1 MKGLTDHVKKLRI
14 YLKGNGKILN
24 RLAHGSGT
32 LEFAFFTYIQ
42 IILMPPNLRTPGLEG
57 AER

>member
-14 YLKGNGKILN
+14 YLKSNGKILN

-32 LEFAFFTYIQ
+32 LGFAF
-42 IILMPPNLRTPGLEG
+42 
-57 AER
+57 